1 MAGKEPTIRPHV
13 LIIALSL
20 AVALVLSLGDKRP
33 PKD

>member
-20 AVALVLSLGDKRP
+20 AVALVLSFTLV
-33 PKD
+33 